1 MPVHCQCVI
10 RADVPAVNR
19 FKGTSSSKKV
29 TQDHEI
35 VRKIGKRAD
44 YQNEVSAIFTM
55 RLENLCD
62 VEPGYFKS
70 RSWAG
75 RTNMLSWG
83 FATEGVCMRGG
94 LMLRTV
100 AVK

>member
-1 MPVHCQCVI
+1 MPVHCQCVL

-44 YQNEVSAIFTM
+44 DQNEVSAIFTM
-55 RLENLCD
+55 RLENLCERGARILQIEIMD
-62 VEPGYFKS
+62 AFLGVS
-70 RSWAG
+70 LNLLRSDIRCHGEG
-75 RTNMLSWG
+75 R
-83 FATEGVCMRGG
+83 
-94 LMLRTV
+94 
-100 AVK
+100 